1 MSFHADNPYKRGKSK
16 LVANLIL
23 DSKSN
28 DEIRDYWKVNGLEER
43 LGVLNS
49 DLLHNTRSEL
59 KSKGLL
65 DDYGLPIQ
73 KVEPTPVKVS
83 SPTPNPNPVQDS
95 GAGGGGEASPALVPI
110 EEGGE
115 LKLRPEWDL
124 LTLDQIGH
132 IVDPVLRTRILNYKT
147 EKSKIRQELRPEYAT
162 RGEIDLLR
170 TDVSAKMGDIQETLN
185 TLIKK
190 FDDPEPPE
198 ESDAE
203 EPEEETEDEAPLPKR
218 LPKLATAV
226 NRLEAAEQEE
236 APQEGGGDDDLIEV
250 ESGVII
256 RKHIGFTA
264 KSVMYYEIDRAGGF
278 GGNLADYVNSCI
290 EDAHKGRDIQL
301 AVVERKMI
309 R

>member
-1 MSFHADNPYKRGKSK
+1 MSSHPENPITRGKGK
-16 LVANLIL
+16 LIANLML
-23 DSKSN
+23 DGRNN
-28 DEIRDYWKVNGLEER
+28 DEIREFYKTNGLEEKMGELR
-43 LGVLNS
+43 S
-49 DLLHNTRSEL
+49 ALLHSVRYDLKARGLIDEFGHPIKKVETAQSEL
-59 KSKGLL
+59 
-65 DDYGLPIQ
+65 P
-73 KVEPTPVKVS
+73 PS
-83 SPTPNPNPVQDS
+83 SPTPGP
-95 GAGGGGEASPALVPI
+95 GASQGEEANSSSHPALAPR
-110 EEGGE
+110 EEFQ
-115 LKLRPEWDL
+115 RHPDWDT
-124 LTLDQIGH
+124 LTLEQIGH
-132 IVDPVLRTRILNYKT
+132 IADPALRIRIMNYKT
-147 EKSKIRQELRPEYAT
+147 EISKVRQELRPEYAT

-170 TDVSAKMGDIQETLN
+170 NEVSGRFGGIEESIN
-185 TLIKK
+185 RLISK
-190 FDDPEPPE
+190 FDDPEP
-198 ESDAE
+198 S
-203 EPEEETEDEAPLPKR
+203 EEEGEAEFEEEEQEVAPTRKPI
-218 LPKLATAV
+218 KLATAV

>member
-1 MSFHADNPYKRGKSK
+1 MSSHPENPIARGKGK
-16 LVANLIL
+16 LVANLML
-23 DSKSN
+23 DGKSN
-28 DEIRDYWKVNGLEER
+28 EEIREFWKSNGLEE
-43 LGVLNS
+43 
-49 DLLHNTRSEL
+49 
-59 KSKGLL
+59 KM
-65 DDYGLPIQ
+65 
-73 KVEPTPVKVS
+73 
-83 SPTPNPNPVQDS
+83 
-95 GAGGGGEASPALVPI
+95 
-110 EEGGE
+110 GE
-115 LKLRPEWDL
+115 LKGGMLHSVRYDLKVRGLIDEYGHLIKQSQLAQSDIPPSSPPPSPSASQGEGANPPSLSALAPREEFQRHPEWDL

-132 IVDPVLRTRILNYKT
+132 IADPSLRARILNYKT
-147 EKSKIRQELRPEYAT
+147 EISKVRQELKPEYAT

-170 TDVSAKMGDIQETLN
+170 NEISGKMGDIQETLN
-185 TLIKK
+185 TLISK
-190 FDDPEPPE
+190 FNDPESE
-198 ESDAE
+198 VEQ
-203 EPEEETEDEAPLPKR
+203 EPEEAELEEEDQEAAAPTKKPI
-218 LPKLATAV
+218 KLATAV

-278 GGNLADYVNSCI
+278 QGNLADYVNSCI